1 MLTRRHF
8 CTLSAATLLYPSIA
22 RTQTRLNLAQIDHD
36 RILAAA
42 AKALTRP
49 PAPPDELGDPTSQAF
64 LDLTLDIPAL
74 ASANFLAE
82 DPKYA
87 AAASTQLT
95 DWFDTRATRI
105 DLEHNGLFNKPEAV
119 LATAS
124 LAELAVALPFLTL
137 PPNVLALV
145 KLWFDGYLTRLT
157 ESRTALLARDSKD
170 HTASAWLLQ
179 VAAYAKLIGKDA
191 PATEA
196 IHRFKTST
204 IRAQIDANGFF
215 KNELPTPNPFR
226 NSLLN
231 LDLLAGVCVLLS
243 TRFDSLWD
251 HELQDGP
258 GMRAAIA
265 RHAPY
270 IASPATWPY
279 PSDQS
284 HFHEL
289 PCRRPALL
297 FAARAYSQADYAT
310 LWRTLPPD
318 PTSAEILRAFPI
330 RQPLLWQSQPKF
342 QP

>member
-1 MLTRRHF
+1 MLTRRRF
-8 CTLSAATLLYPSIA
+8 CASAAATLLAPRLPA
-22 RTQTRLNLAQIDHD
+22 QTRLNLAQIDHD

-49 PAPPDELGDPTSQAF
+49 PAPPDDLGDPTSQAF

-74 ASANFLAE
+74 AAANFLTE
-82 DPKYA
+82 DPSYPSH
-87 AAASTQLT
+87 ASTRLT
-95 DWFDTRATRI
+95 AWFVTPATRI
-105 DLEHNGLFNKPEAV
+105 DREHNGLFNKPEAV
-119 LATAS
+119 LVTAS

-137 PPNVLALV
+137 PPNVLTQV
-145 KLWFDGYLTRLT
+145 KPWFAGYLTWLT

-179 VAAYAKLIGKDA
+179 VAAFSRLTAQDA

-196 IHRFKTST
+196 THRFKTST

-279 PSDQS
+279 PADQS

-297 FAARAYSQADYAT
+297 FAARAYSQPDYAA